1 MFLKS
6 LQSLNNWDSAVDNP
20 RCPMIQ
26 SRHEELW
33 TCLNVPRKAYV
44 SLSEKNH
51 QGRTDNLIGL
61 PSKGMDST
69 DIERVK
75 PFKLVKFFTFTSLIV
90 ILLGS
95 LALSM
100 VIAHRAET
108 VLIKKSED
116 YALLMAENLNHQV
129 FLQFIV
135 PAAFQFGQVIQLR
148 NKALFERLDQVV
160 RNTLHSF
167 SVEIV
172 NIFDRKDNVIFYSF
186 DEELV
191 GKKGIGGID
200 YQQAILGKSTSR
212 LIRREGF
219 LSTLVGTPKESEL
232 RTYVPLRAEKP
243 LSNIEGP
250 ILGVFEIVQNLSD
263 DYQTIAHFK
272 NRIMVTSILI
282 MGLLFVILR
291 YIVKRGEKIIEK
303 RAGERLILREKL
315 NQAERLASLGEMVAA
330 VSHEIRNPLGII
342 SSTAELL
349 KGKQALDDP
358 QNNLPDVIVQEA
370 KRLNNIVTDFLDFA
384 RPPSLHLMTCN
395 VGEILEKNLDFLSP
409 AIHEKGFEIRKRFA
423 THVPDMQGD
432 SSLLYRAFLNIVMNA
447 MQAMPGGGTISIE
460 VSARDHTLMCE
471 FSDEGPGIPEEILK
485 KIWDPFFTTKDKGSG
500 LGLPIVKKIIE
511 GHGGTIA
518 INNGPEK
525 GTQVIVSLPLGT
537 AAQDNGPK

>member
-1 MFLKS
+1 
-6 LQSLNNWDSAVDNP
+6 
-20 RCPMIQ
+20 
-26 SRHEELW
+26 
-33 TCLNVPRKAYV
+33 
-44 SLSEKNH
+44 
-51 QGRTDNLIGL
+51 
-61 PSKGMDST
+61 MDAP
-69 DIERVK
+69 DVERIK

-167 SVEIV
+167 SVETV
-172 NIFDRKDNVIFYSF
+172 NIYDRKDNVIFYSF
-186 DEELV
+186 DEGLV
-191 GKKGIGGID
+191 GKKEVGGID
-200 YQQAILGKSTSR
+200 YQQAILGNSTSR
-212 LIRREGF
+212 LIRRESF
-219 LSTLVGTPKESEL
+219 FSTLVGTPKESEL

-263 DYQTIAHFK
+263 DYQTIADFK
-272 NRIMVTSILI
+272 NRIMMTSILI
-282 MGLLFVILR
+282 MGLLFVVLR

-303 RAGERLILREKL
+303 RAGERLLLKEKL

-349 KGKQALDDP
+349 KGKLALDDP
-358 QNNLPDVIVQEA
+358 QNNLPDVIVEEA
-370 KRLNNIVTDFLDFA
+370 KRLNRIVTEFLDFA
-384 RPPSLHLMTCN
+384 RPPSLQVMTCN

-409 AIHEKGFEIRKRFA
+409 AIQEKGFEIRKRFA
-423 THVPDMQGD
+423 THVPDMLGD
-432 SSLLYRAFLNIVMNA
+432 SSLLYRAFLNLVMNA
-447 MQAMPGGGTISIE
+447 IQAMPDGGTIFIE
-460 VSARDHTLMCE
+460 VAARNNTLTCE
-471 FSDEGPGIPEEILK
+471 FSDEGPGIPEETLK

-511 GHGGTIA
+511 GHGGTVT

-525 GTQVIVSLPLGT
+525 GAQVIVTLPLGT
-537 AAQDNGPK
+537 AMQDNSPK